1 MRSSSSLRP
10 VVRSLVVTGFA
21 LVLAWPS
28 AALARGQA
36 QPSLAEL
43 AQQEAA
49 RRKTVKDTKKVITA
63 KDLPESG
70 RRPATEAAQADGSS
84 AAAAGG
90 EQKPAVAA
98 PGAGPSAAGAAA
110 AAGTA
115 PDDKG
120 ETAWRTR
127 MTQAREGLR
136 RNEMFLDALQMRV
149 QGLTADYDRHDPFER
164 ANIGQ
169 TRQKALEEIEKVK
182 SDVELSKKQIAD
194 IEEEA
199 RKAGVP
205 PGWLR

>member
-1 MRSSSSLRP
+1 MRSTSSLRP
-10 VVRSLVVTGFA
+10 VVRSLGVAGFA

-28 AALARGQA
+28 AALAQGQA

-63 KDLPESG
+63 KDLPESA
-70 RRPATEAAQADGSS
+70 RRPATEAAQADGTS
-84 AAAAGG
+84 ATAAGG
-90 EQKPAVAA
+90 EHKPATGA
-98 PGAGPSAAGAAA
+98 PGAGPSAAGAAP
-110 AAGTA
+110 AGTA

-120 ETAWRTR
+120 ETAWRSR

-169 TRQKALEEIEKVK
+169 TRQKALAEIEKVK